1 MIFPWIAND
10 GRGGRLIHE
19 MKLDGISKVIAQRL
33 HVEDF
38 YSRVQK
44 WQNYI
49 THDAGYIDVALVAL
63 GLWWLLGSCGSWALV
78 ALRCCCVFV
87 LVLRLVLLRAFAGA
101 SACFCLR
108 LRVFAA

>member
-10 GRGGRLIHE
+10 GRGCRLIHE

-63 GLWWLLGSCGSWALV
+63 GLWW
-78 ALRCCCVFV
+78 R
-87 LVLRLVLLRAFAGA
+87 
-101 SACFCLR
+101 
-108 LRVFAA
+108 